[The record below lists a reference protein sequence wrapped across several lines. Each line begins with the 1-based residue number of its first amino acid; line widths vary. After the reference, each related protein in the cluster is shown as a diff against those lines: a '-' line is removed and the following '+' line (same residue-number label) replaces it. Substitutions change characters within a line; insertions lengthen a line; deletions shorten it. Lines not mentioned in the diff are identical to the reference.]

1 MATFG
6 AKPHPPN
13 ATTFTRLD
21 SWPVFFWGGFM
32 EPNLAY
38 LILNEFQA
46 ALKTQQFFSW
56 QKTGENEAGDTMEL
70 SLSKLTVG

>member
-1 MATFG
+1 
-6 AKPHPPN
+6 
-13 ATTFTRLD
+13 
-21 SWPVFFWGGFM
+21 M